1 MAVILHCSAIKGK
14 AIPAGSPQTGDK
26 GSLFVWIALL
36 LVSFA
41 GVAGTAVYSRK
52 RKSRAE

>member
-26 GSLFVWIALL
+26 GGLFLWIALL
-36 LVSFA
+36 LVSFSA
-41 GVAGTAVYSRK
+41 VAGTAVYSKK
-52 RKSRAE
+52 RKSNSK